1 MATHSSFLA
10 WRIPWMEGPG
20 GLQSTGLQRQDSYEN
35 GNDLSHEKLF
45 YLKATAQILV
55 GYDGLPSTKH
65 TCYPQKLKPRS
76 TQK

>member
-20 GLQSTGLQRQDSYEN
+20 ELWSIGLHRQDSYEN

-45 YLKATAQILV
+45 F
-55 GYDGLPSTKH
+55 
-65 TCYPQKLKPRS
+65 
-76 TQK
+76 